1 MTPKSKILTLPPAM
15 VEAFATAEPRWAKR
29 AHAFCD
35 PPGRPLGSAGGAVH
49 ALVSAWRAE
58 TRGGKPFESWLAS
71 GPLRQIIHAGG
82 ESRRLPAYATIGK
95 AFIPIPVFRWSWG
108 GRLDQTL
115 LDLQAPLL
123 DAIAARAPASSR
135 LMIASGD
142 VAILSPPPDHVPDAD
157 VIITGLWTT
166 PEAASHFGVLFC
178 DRNHPSRLVTFLQK
192 PSPSRISKLSE
203 QHLFLVDA
211 GIWLFSARAVDRLMS
226 ASGWNPRRQSFRAGG
241 AARHDLYYEFALG
254 LGAQPDQPRRALSDL
269 TVAVLPLPHGEFHHF
284 GSSRDI
290 IQSVLRLQNRVLD
303 QTRMFHGAA
312 HPHPSQFVQNST
324 LDRPLAQSKASTLW
338 VENSHIPDTW
348 RLSSRHVIT
357 GIPPNAWS
365 VELPPGTCLDWVPIA
380 APGARRRA
388 ARDPAA
394 ALAARGALRFYG
406 FEDSFRGSVRDPQT
420 LWLGRPAADWFER
433 RGVSPQDAAPK
444 GSARADFD
452 IQQARLFPVQPFAD
466 LDSSYIAWL
475 TAESPVTDARW
486 TKKWKNSR
494 RVSAAELLIHSDP
507 SALSRA
513 RAARRARV
521 LPALAVNW
529 RRSIFY
535 RMDLA
540 HVADT
545 IRKSGLP
552 MPPPL
557 RLEPDDP
564 PLVRARDEMLRAAL
578 DRPASRARHE
588 KAAFRVLRDEIV
600 RGIRSRPALP
610 NNTLLDDQIIWAR
623 SPVRLDMAGGWTDTP
638 PYCIEHGG
646 RVLNVAVEL
655 NGQPPIQV
663 FIRRSAERRIVVR
676 SIDLGISETLSTY
689 QDIADYARLGSG
701 FAIARAALA
710 LAGFHPDF
718 ADHAPSSLDAQLR
731 AVGGGLELSLLCAVP
746 KGSGLGT
753 SSILAATVL
762 GALADFGGLN
772 WDRAELMDRTLALEQ
787 MLGSGGGWQDQ
798 AGGVYPGVKLVET
811 DPGFDQCPRVR
822 WLPADFLSAPENAGR
837 MMLYYTGLTR
847 VARGVLGEIVR
858 GLFLN
863 RGNVI
868 ETVGEIGE
876 NALAGYE
883 AFQRQDMDAVAE
895 VVRNSWALN
904 QQLDSGTNTPMVQAI
919 LNRCG
924 DDLASAKLLGAGGG
938 GYLFMIARDAAAAV
952 RLRARLNARPPN
964 ALARF
969 VGFSVSHTGLQITRS

>member
-1 MTPKSKILTLPPAM
+1 M
-15 VEAFATAEPRWAKR
+15 VGAFAAAEPRWAAQ

-35 PPGRPLGSAGGAVH
+35 PPGRPLGSAGGAVN
-49 ALVSAWRAE
+49 ALAAAWRAE
-58 TRGGKPFESWLAS
+58 TRGRKSFESWLAA
-71 GPLRQIIHAGG
+71 GPARQVIHAGG

-115 LDLQAPLL
+115 LDLQSPLL

-142 VAILSPPPDHVPDAD
+142 VAILSPPPGHVPDAD

-178 DRNHPSRLVTFLQK
+178 DRKDPARLVTFLQK
-192 PSPSRISKLSE
+192 PDPARIAQLSE

-226 ASGWNPRRQSFRAGG
+226 ASGWNPRAQSFG
-241 AARHDLYYEFALG
+241 ARGPARHDLYYEFALG
-254 LGAQPDQPRRALSDL
+254 LGSRPDRPNRALSDL

-303 QTRMFHGAA
+303 QTRMFQGAA

-324 LDRPLAQSKASTLW
+324 LDRPLAESKADTLW
-338 VENSHIPDTW
+338 VENSHVPDTW

-357 GIPPNAWS
+357 GFPHNSWTLTL
-365 VELPPGTCLDWVPIA
+365 EPGTCLDWVPVQRPA
-380 APGARRRA
+380 ARRKQSA
-388 ARDPAA
+388 P
-394 ALAARGALRFYG
+394 GALRFYG
-406 FEDSFRGSVRDPQT
+406 FADPFRGSVPDGQT
-420 LWLGRPAADWFER
+420 VFLGRPVGDWFAR
-433 RGVSPQDAAPK
+433 RGLSPADAAPQ
-444 GSARADFD
+444 GASRADFD
-452 IQQARLFPVQPFAD
+452 IQQARLFPVQSFAE
-466 LDSSYIAWL
+466 LDPKYVAWL
-475 TAESPVTDARW
+475 IAESPVSDPRFAQQ
-486 TKKWKNSR
+486 WKSAA
-494 RVSAAELLIHSDP
+494 RVSAADLLIQADP
-507 SALSRA
+507 AAISRA
-513 RAARRARV
+513 RDARRARV
-521 LPALAVNW
+521 LPALAANW

-535 RMDLA
+535 RMDLSA
-540 HVADT
+540 VAASM
-545 IRKSGLP
+545 RKSRIA

-557 RLEPDDP
+557 RLEPADP
-564 PLVRARDEMLRAAL
+564 PLVRARDAMLRAAL
-578 DRPASRARHE
+578 SGPADRARHE
-588 KAAFRVLRDEIV
+588 RAAFQVLRDEIV
-600 RGIRSRPALP
+600 RGIRAHPVHP
-610 NNTLLDDQIIWAR
+610 DCTLLDDQIIWAR
-623 SPVRLDMAGGWTDTP
+623 SPVRLDLAGGWTDTP

-646 RVLNVAVEL
+646 RVLNVGVEL

-663 FIRRSAERRIVVR
+663 FIRRSPECRIVVR
-676 SIDLGISETLSTY
+676 SIDLGISETISTY
-689 QDIADYARLGSG
+689 RDIGDYARLGSG

-710 LAGFHPDF
+710 LTGFHPEFSDR
-718 ADHAPSSLDAQLR
+718 SYKSLEAQLR
-731 AVGGGLELSLLCAVP
+731 SLGGGLELSLLCAVP

-811 DPGFDQCPRVR
+811 DPGFDQQPRVR

-847 VARGVLGEIVR
+847 VAHSVLGEIVR

-876 NALAGYE
+876 NARAGYE
-883 AFQRQDMDAVAE
+883 AFQRQDVDAVAE
-895 VVRNSWALN
+895 VVRNSWMLN
-904 QQLDSGTNTPMVQAI
+904 QRLDRGTNTPMVQAI
-919 LNRCG
+919 LDQCG
-924 DDLASAKLLGAGGG
+924 DDLAAAKLLGAGGG
-938 GYLFMIARDAAAAV
+938 GYLLMFARDASAAGSIRS
-952 RLRARLNARPPN
+952 RLEQNPPN
-964 ALARF
+964 PRARF
-969 VGFSVSHTGLQITRS
+969 VGFSVSNSGLQITRS